1 MDLQN
6 TSGEKQTFS
15 RGGHQKEIF
24 VPRSC
29 DSMVVVQSN
38 IKGTGF
44 MRNTW
49 WTNRPYIGGTLK
61 MKEFNGIIDTCS
73 QIVGKVYSHNRKKD
87 VEGINQY
94 VLLSL
99 GLSTALLFCFFFL
112 MYYGIRDDNENARIA
127 GFFIL
132 AISVFITLV
141 IGIVNFFQKPEK
153 YTSYKDMV
161 RKTLNAFFERLN
173 KKYGNR
179 GLEFEVKE
187 NHYWIQVNINKKKAE
202 TWRKQIN
209 YNPNQYDSGEE
220 EDIKKRNNESREAAD
235 KIENLQTD
243 GALYTAARDDGES
256 HRFMVGAGSKKDQ
269 FEKDEDN
276 VSELLKKIK

>member
-6 TSGEKQTFS
+6 TSGEKVTFS
-15 RGGHQKEIF
+15 RGGHQKEVF
-24 VPRSC
+24 VPKSA
-29 DSMVVVQSN
+29 DNMVIVASN
-38 IKGTGF
+38 MKGTGF

-49 WTNRPYIGGTLK
+49 WVNRPYIGGVLK

-73 QIVGKVYSHNRKKD
+73 QIVAKVYSHNRKKD
-87 VEGINQY
+87 VEGINQG
-94 VLLSL
+94 VLLAL

-127 GFFIL
+127 GFFML

-173 KKYGNR
+173 KKYNSR

-202 TWRKQIN
+202 AWRKQIN

-220 EDIKKRNNESREAAD
+220 EDIKRRTNDS
-235 KIENLQTD
+235 
-243 GALYTAARDDGES
+243 
-256 HRFMVGAGSKKDQ
+256 
-269 FEKDEDN
+269 
-276 VSELLKKIK
+276 